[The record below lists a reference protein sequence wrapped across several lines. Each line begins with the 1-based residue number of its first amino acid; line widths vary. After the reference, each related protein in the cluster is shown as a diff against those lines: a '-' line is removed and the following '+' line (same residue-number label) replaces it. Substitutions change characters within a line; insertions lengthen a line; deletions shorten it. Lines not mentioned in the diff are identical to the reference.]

1 MCIVNKNY
9 LVPQAVI
16 DIVESMQ
23 NSTNKNLTDNYRL
36 RIEATL
42 QYCQDALNKFNV
54 KIKR

>member
-36 RIEATL
+36 KIEATL
-42 QYCQDALNKFNV
+42 QYCQGALNKFNV